1 MRRQRTEVPPPPPSP
16 PVHAAAAPNKK
27 QTAAKRLRAARVAT
41 VRQKLNLPEDT
52 DFQSQVEAA
61 RNAMFAKCL
70 VESFD
75 TKAFCASLP
84 HRAVLIGDVV
94 CMGLP
99 GRLAGEGDGNRTT
112 AEGGPL
118 SDGEGVAEP
127 PLPGE
132 LAAYGPPIAFF
143 FPYGSC
149 VLWGFTA
156 AEEKE
161 VRGGVPFFLPC
172 ALYGGRA
179 APLSSGNILCL

>member
-1 MRRQRTEVPPPPPSP
+1 MRQKRTEIPPPPPP
-16 PVHAAAAPNKK
+16 PAHAAAAPNKK

-99 GRLAGEGDGNRTT
+99 GRLAGEGDNSVG
-112 AEGGPL
+112 ALSDCEGG
-118 SDGEGVAEP
+118 AEP

-161 VRGGVPFFLPC
+161 V
-172 ALYGGRA
+172 
-179 APLSSGNILCL
+179 